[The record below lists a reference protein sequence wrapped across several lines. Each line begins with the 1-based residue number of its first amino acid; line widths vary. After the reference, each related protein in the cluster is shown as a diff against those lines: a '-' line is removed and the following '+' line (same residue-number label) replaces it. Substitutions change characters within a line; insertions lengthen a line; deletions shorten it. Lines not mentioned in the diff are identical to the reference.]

1 MDAETLV
8 QVMENFIPF
17 NVFLGV
23 KVIHVDKNSCKLEI
37 PFRPEL
43 VGDPVRPALHGG
55 VLSALADAAGGGAM
69 WVGIEDP
76 RARVSTIDLRIDY
89 LRPARLEP
97 VVADAHIVRLG
108 KRVGVADVRLYN
120 TPAPEVTIA
129 TGKGVYNITLTRD
142 GGKHGDGGKV
152 GEGRG

>member
-1 MDAETLV
+1 MDAETLR
-8 QVMENFIPF
+8 QVMETFIPF

-23 KVIHVDKNSCKLEI
+23 RVVHIDKKTCRLEV

-89 LRPARLEP
+89 LRPARLEA

-108 KRVGVADVRLYN
+108 NRVGVADVRLYN
-120 TPAPEVTIA
+120 APSPDVTIA
-129 TGKGVYNITLTRD
+129 TGKGVYNITISKERSRE
-142 GGKHGDGGKV
+142 GGEPHA
-152 GEGRG
+152 